1 MNRDFYEIH
10 FSLRENWQF
19 LAVNKCFL
27 ALQHQEIIL
36 WVFIKNQKCCS
47 NSVSPISPA
56 FLSWTHSSCFCSH
69 PSSKSTFYKD
79 HQWLCVVKFHDE
91 FLLDLLAA
99 SDIVDTSFFL
109 WYTVVNG
116 WVECHALLISA
127 LSATFS
133 RVQFLFV
140 SFILSLF
147 L

>member
-1 MNRDFYEIH
+1 MNRNFYEIN

-19 LAVNKCFL
+19 LAVSKCFL
-27 ALQHQEIIL
+27 ALRHQEVIL

-47 NSVSPISPA
+47 NSVSPIPPA

-69 PSSKSTFYKD
+69 PSSKSAFYED
-79 HQWLCVVKFHDE
+79 HQWLFVKFHDE
-91 FLLDLLAA
+91 FLLDLSAA
-99 SDIVDTSFFL
+99 SDIVDASFFL

-116 WVECHALLISA
+116 WVECHAFLISA
-127 LSATFS
+127 LSATSS

-140 SFILSLF
+140 SFVLSLI